1 VASCKL
7 LVAGCCLHV
16 ACCMLLL
23 LCCLHFHL
31 ENEYEKCSSLTWCTF
46 STGRFFRGE
55 GGETWDWDCDWEL
68 ASSSGPCTCTSVV
81 SMAWATCC
89 TRVAEFSVS
98 QPLGN
103 TSWLTWLGFLG
114 SQHSVGRTMGTSS
127 TLSLWGVAQ
136 TPWAVA
142 VTVTD
147 VQMDAESAQRKIYSI
162 LVIK

>member
-1 VASCKL
+1 MLHAAAAVLPAFSPGKRVWKVL
-7 LVAGCCLHV
+7 QFNLVHV
-16 ACCMLLL
+16 
-23 LCCLHFHL
+23 FD
-31 ENEYEKCSSLTWCTF
+31 
-46 STGRFFRGE
+46 RPFFRGE
-55 GGETWDWDCDWEL
+55 GVETWDWDCDWEL

-147 VQMDAESAQRKIYSI
+147 VQMDAEKAQRKIYSI
-162 LVIK
+162 LLIKWNYNVSPY